1 MLSPST
7 SSATWKTQSKMLQK
21 LTQKRA
27 THSGNKQCAYS
38 PVAFN
43 HPYMFFKAVIH
54 GLRDR
59 GVVGTYS
66 RALPLQARYFQLKA
80 KRLSGILSDNQAFN
94 SACKSGNYGLRRGP
108 SICKHKDLSSSPSIH
123 IDSGVW
129 QHAPKAQCRV
139 HRNRSL
145 AAVC

>member
-1 MLSPST
+1 MENSEHNASETNPE
-7 SSATWKTQSKMLQK
+7 KG
-21 LTQKRA
+21 
-27 THSGNKQCAYS
+27 HSQWKQCAYS

-108 SICKHKDLSSSPSIH
+108 SVCKHKDLSSSPSIH